1 MFDQFSPIFFPFFSI
16 FQQLNHVFP
25 RFPTGPTTFS
35 RGILPRQVL
44 HDALPLT
51 ALDPKEQVFAVVARE
66 TKVELL
72 LQAAGGV
79 EKGW

>member
-1 MFDQFSPIFFPFFSI
+1 
-16 FQQLNHVFP
+16 
-25 RFPTGPTTFS
+25 
-35 RGILPRQVL
+35 VL

-51 ALDPKEQVFAVVARE
+51 ALDPTEQVFAVVARE